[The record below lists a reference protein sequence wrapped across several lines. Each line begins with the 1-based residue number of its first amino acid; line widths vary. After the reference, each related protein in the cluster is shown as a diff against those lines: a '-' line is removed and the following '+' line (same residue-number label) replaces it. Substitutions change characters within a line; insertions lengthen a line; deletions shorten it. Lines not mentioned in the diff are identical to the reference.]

1 MTTGRSFHPSCP
13 FLVAT
18 AGLGGV
24 IVAAVKLIWPIVFPV
39 IIRYP
44 WPTNAANAR
53 QQRRDQRTV
62 VAFCGSFNPPHNGH
76 LAMMIYLAERYD
88 DDGCCL
94 FLAFLFCFIT

>member
-1 MTTGRSFHPSCP
+1 MTTGRSFHPAWP
-13 FLVAT
+13 LLIAT
-18 AGLGGV
+18 TGLGGV
-24 IVAAVKLIWPIVFPV
+24 IIAAVKLIWPIVFPV

-88 DDGCCL
+88 GGCRLLLLL
-94 FLAFLFCFIT
+94 FYFIT